1 MTLDMDD
8 LLNSIIE
15 SAERIDCIKLDDI
28 PDIEL
33 YMDQVTTLIDT
44 KLRSTTRNPGDDKI
58 LTKTMINN
66 YTKNDLLP
74 PPIKKKYSRDH
85 VLLLIFTYYFKS
97 MLSINDIQVMLGPIV
112 DKYYNG
118 KGQISLDEV
127 YSEIFSMEREQVK
140 ILQEDVIERF
150 DRARETF
157 TDVEGDDKEI
167 LQRFS
172 FLCMLCFDV
181 YTKKLMMEKIVD
193 GMISEYK
200 RSEAAKQKE
209 EESKKADAKAA
220 KKSSK
225 E

>member
-28 PDIEL
+28 PNIDL
-33 YMDQVTTLIDT
+33 YMDQVTTLIDS

-74 PPIKKKYSRDH
+74 PPIKKKYTKEH

-97 MLSINDIQVMLGPIV
+97 MLSINDIQEMLNPIIEKFY
-112 DKYYNG
+112 DKNG
-118 KGQISLDEV
+118 TKTLEEIYG
-127 YSEIFSMEREQVK
+127 EIFSMEREQVK
-140 ILQEDVIERF
+140 ILQDDVVERF
-150 DRARETF
+150 NRAKLTF
-157 TDVEGDDKEI
+157 TDVEGEDKEI

-181 YTKKLMMEKIVD
+181 FTKKLMMEKIVD
-193 GMISEYK
+193 GMMSEHQK
-200 RSEAAKQKE
+200 KE
-209 EESKKADAKAA
+209 EEKKEQE
-220 KKSSK
+220 KKEKK
-225 E
+225 EKKEK